1 MRMTMRVATPLAL
14 IAGLLSGCA
23 ITNET
28 ALVTGK
34 TRSPTS
40 ADQVQIYTSPPRRYE
55 EIAIITADAAH
66 DFMQKQ
72 ALLDTAVAN
81 AKKKAAQLGANGIL
95 LDDAGDFVT
104 GSSGVFVA
112 QPFGMRSRGAF
123 GVGSSRTRTGKQLS
137 GRAIYVTE
145 E

>member
-1 MRMTMRVATPLAL
+1 MKTTTAL
-14 IAGLLSGCA
+14 IALALLSGCA

-28 ALVTGK
+28 ALVTG
-34 TRSPTS
+34 RVRPAISP
-40 ADQVQIYTSPPRRYE
+40 DQVVIYTAPPKRYQ
-55 EIAIITADAAH
+55 EIAIISADAAH

-95 LDDAGDFVT
+95 LDEAGDFVT
-104 GSSGVFVA
+104 GSSGTFVT
-112 QPFGMRSRGAF
+112 QSYGRRSRTAV
-123 GVGSSRTRTGKQLS
+123 GVGSSTNRTGKQLS
-137 GRAIYVTE
+137 GKAIYVLE